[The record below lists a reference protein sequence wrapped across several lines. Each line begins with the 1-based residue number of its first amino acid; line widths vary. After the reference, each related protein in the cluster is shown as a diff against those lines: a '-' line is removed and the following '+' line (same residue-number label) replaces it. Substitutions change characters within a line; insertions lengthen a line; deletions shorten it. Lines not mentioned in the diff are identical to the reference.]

1 MDALRI
7 SCYLVRLKIPI
18 LQATISKKLMEIPC
32 SHHAARNDVM
42 ATATAKTLFLL
53 FPGPGEIRFNTGSN
67 RFLEIVSLKNCNDR
81 TVTTLCNPLLHSSDW
96 KNVAPEIWFTFCSIM

>member
-32 SHHAARNDVM
+32 SNHAARNDVM
-42 ATATAKTLFLL
+42 ATATATTITF
-53 FPGPGEIRFNTGSN
+53 FSDFRVRVRSGSIPVQTG
-67 RFLEIVSLKNCNDR
+67 FWKLYLWEIVM
-81 TVTTLCNPLLHSSDW
+81 
-96 KNVAPEIWFTFCSIM
+96 IGQ